1 MALVGGSRN
10 LYASAYNGRTMNC
23 PVCGKPFFCTTAH
36 AWKGKINSGHPVNV
50 CSYTCQRV
58 CEKKR
63 ERKRRHDKDTTI
75 KPVRRPK
82 KTVKQEQ
89 KVRER
94 LTLARRML
102 DGRTKEINALKQD
115 KSWLTLTPNQRKGLK
130 DSQKYWS
137 EKVETLE
144 SELAALHQ
152 QGSTQDGGQRL
163 AG

>member
-1 MALVGGSRN
+1 M
-10 LYASAYNGRTMNC
+10 
-23 PVCGKPFFCTTAH
+23 
-36 AWKGKINSGHPVNV
+36 
-50 CSYTCQRV
+50 
-58 CEKKR
+58 
-63 ERKRRHDKDTTI
+63 
-75 KPVRRPK
+75 
-82 KTVKQEQ
+82 
-89 KVRER
+89 RER

-144 SELAALHQ
+144 SELASLHQ
-152 QGSTQDGGQRL
+152 QGSTQDGGKRL